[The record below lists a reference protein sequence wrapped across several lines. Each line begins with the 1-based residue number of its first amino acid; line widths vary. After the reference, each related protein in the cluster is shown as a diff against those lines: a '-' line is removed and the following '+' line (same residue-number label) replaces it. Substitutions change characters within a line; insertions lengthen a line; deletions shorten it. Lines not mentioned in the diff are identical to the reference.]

1 MAGEIKYS
9 EIMSQLKQGQ
19 YKPIYYLMG
28 EEPFFIDS
36 IADYIENN
44 ALSEEERGFNQLVM
58 YAMDTTVAQVL
69 ERARAYPMM
78 GDRQVIIVK
87 EAQTLAKSADFSEL
101 LSAYLLKPQQKTV
114 LVFCH
119 KHGTLDKRKKCAA
132 EIARQ
137 GILFESKVLKDS
149 DTLLFISNCAKENGM
164 QIDQKSCSMLLE
176 FIGTDL
182 SQISNQ
188 IEKLAASFPIGTDK
202 VVTPELIEKNVGI
215 SKDYNVFE
223 FRNALINKDI
233 FKANQIAVY
242 YEKNSKNY
250 PLQMVMA
257 VLFQYFAN
265 LMVAYYA
272 TEKTEQGIAA
282 QLGMKSTWGVRDYIT
297 GMRNY
302 SAFAVLRII
311 GEIRTT
317 LAKAQGVDS
326 TSNANDGILREL
338 VFKILHSK

>member
-1 MAGEIKYS
+1 MAAEIKYS
-9 EIMSQLKQGQ
+9 DIMNQLKSGQ

-28 EEPFFIDS
+28 EEPYFIDKIS
-36 IADYIENN
+36 DYIENN
-44 ALSEEERGFNQLVM
+44 ALPEEERGFNQLVM
-58 YAMDTTVAQVL
+58 YAMDTTVSQVL

-101 LSAYLLKPQQKTV
+101 ISAYLTKPQEKTV

-119 KHGTLDKRKKCAA
+119 KHGTIDKRKKCVA
-132 EIARQ
+132 EIAKH
-137 GILFESKVLKDS
+137 GILFDSKILKDS
-149 DTLLFISNCAKENGM
+149 ETLMFISACARDNGM

-188 IEKLAASFPIGTDK
+188 IEKLAATFPAGADRSI
-202 VVTPELIEKNVGI
+202 TPELIEKHVGI

-272 TEKTEQGIAA
+272 PEKSDQGIAA
-282 QLGMKSTWGVRDYIT
+282 QLGLRSTWGVRDYQI
-297 GMRNY
+297 GMKNY

-326 TSNANDGILREL
+326 TANANDGILREL